1 MNKSNRTKIWIIIA
15 AILFVAIV
23 IMSQGMLGLYALV
36 GISFTLS
43 LMFPTIYGLA
53 LEGMPEEEAKI
64 GAAGLVMAI
73 VGGALM
79 PTLQGTILDLGGS
92 GLEDVLIL
100 GYGEINYSFLLPMVS
115 FIVIALYARAA
126 TRTSIASGTMD

>member
-1 MNKSNRTKIWIIIA
+1 
-15 AILFVAIV
+15 
-23 IMSQGMLGLYALV
+23 
-36 GISFTLS
+36 
-43 LMFPTIYGLA
+43 
-53 LEGMPEEEAKI
+53 MPEAEAKI

-126 TRTSIASGTMD
+126 TRTPIAAGTMD